1 MNELNPIGL
10 ALPSTG
16 TLARQS
22 GETATA
28 GDQLADN
35 FDTFLTLLTEQ
46 LQNQDPL
53 DPMDSQQFVQQ
64 LTQFS
69 SVEQLINSNQSLET
83 LLALQSANARM
94 SATDF
99 IGRDVT
105 VSSNQ
110 APLQD
115 GQAEWTYAL
124 PRQAATNEIMISDSS
139 GRVVATFQNQETGQ
153 GAQVFAWNGRDQ
165 GGNQLPAGL
174 YTLEAVAKD
183 NDGRRLEAPVR
194 VTGRATGVD
203 MSGEDV
209 VVEIG
214 ALRVPAGRVIG
225 VRDAGV

>member
-1 MNELNPIGL
+1 MSELNPIGL
-10 ALPSTG
+10 ALPTTG
-16 TLARQS
+16 SLARQS
-22 GETATA
+22 GETANA
-28 GDQLADN
+28 GAALTEN

-83 LLALQSANARM
+83 LLALQTANARM
-94 SATDF
+94 SATDY

-105 VSSNQ
+105 VSSSD
-110 APLQD
+110 APLQN
-115 GQAEWTYAL
+115 GAAEWTYAL
-124 PRQAATNEIMISDSS
+124 PRQAATNELMISDSA

-153 GAQVFAWNGRDQ
+153 GAHTFTWNGKDQ
-165 GGNQLPAGL
+165 AGNQLPAGI
-174 YTLEAVAKD
+174 YTMEVVAKD
-183 NDGRRLEAPVR
+183 NDGQRLDAPVR